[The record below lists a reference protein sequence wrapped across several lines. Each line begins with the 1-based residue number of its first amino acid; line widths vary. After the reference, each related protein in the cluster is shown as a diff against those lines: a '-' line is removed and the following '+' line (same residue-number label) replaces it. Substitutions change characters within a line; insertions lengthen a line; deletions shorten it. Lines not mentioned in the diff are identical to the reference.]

1 MFFTRTI
8 RTIIGVRRFT
18 MLQGDGAGEGAG
30 AGPKLSAGW
39 KPIEDPPPPLGAK
52 ILNFAKPFQ
61 YFWAILLKIAIY
73 LLRSKY
79 TLIDVSS
86 QPVLFS

>member
-8 RTIIGVRRFT
+8 KTIIGVRRFT
-18 MLQGDGAGEGAG
+18 MLQGDGAG

-39 KPIEDPPPPLGAK
+39 KPTEDPPPPLGAK

-61 YFWAILLKIAIY
+61 YSGQFCLKLQFICFD
-73 LLRSKY
+73 RS
-79 TLIDVSS
+79 I
-86 QPVLFS
+86 P